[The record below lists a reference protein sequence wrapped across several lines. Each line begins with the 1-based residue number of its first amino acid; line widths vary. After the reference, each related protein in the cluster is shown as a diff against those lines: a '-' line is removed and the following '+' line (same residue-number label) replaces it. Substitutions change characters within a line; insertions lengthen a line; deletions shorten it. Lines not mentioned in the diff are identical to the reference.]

1 MALGKLST
9 TGGVGQLPV
18 VHEEPSDEAR
28 IEAVSS
34 VVPTLDLNVEGKS
47 VTALIDSGS
56 CVSLLHEQTLL
67 STYGDVP
74 LQAAPRLCA
83 VNGEGLRV
91 LGAVDIECCIGG
103 C

>member
-74 LQAAPRLCA
+74 LQAAPPPFVC
-83 VNGEGLRV
+83 GEW
-91 LGAVDIECCIGG
+91 
-103 C
+103 